1 MNMCAD
7 VPNGRSS
14 RSMIVLTSDAL
25 QPRFMLAMRAR
36 TRRLLPVIGTLF
48 LLTVILAVW
57 FDWNMVK
64 PYAER
69 QVTEKTGREFVIR
82 GDLDVSLS
90 LNPLVSAEGISL
102 ANAEWGTE
110 QPMLDI
116 GRASFRISLWDLIL
130 GDIVLPEV
138 SISSPKIILEKSA
151 DGKRNWD
158 LKKPEEEVEPPKI
171 GRLAIENGKLIFR
184 DPKTKTDVHVTMSTN
199 SGVAAGEMPLNV
211 AAEGTY
217 ADLTFSAQALGG
229 ELISVMDKT
238 IPYPIKARVEVGT
251 TRATAEGTIT
261 GLQELGSMNLKL
273 NIEGDDMS
281 ALYPIA
287 GIVFF
292 PSPPYQ
298 ISGNLTHQKTEWAM
312 KGFSGTVG
320 NSDMGGNLV
329 FDTGG
334 DRPILR
340 GDVISKVLD
349 LPDLSG
355 VIGARKAPQ
364 PQDSPQEKQEKKA
377 SIEAQKDRLL
387 PDQEFRV
394 DRLRAMDADV
404 KFTGESIRNKDLP
417 VEHLHTHLKVD
428 NGLMTI
434 DPLIFGAAGGNI
446 VGSVTIN
453 GREEIPSAEAR
464 IDVKRLQ
471 LPKLLP
477 KVKLIH
483 GSAGLIGGA
492 ARVKAHG
499 KSVGGLLGS
508 ADGRFSLIMSG
519 GQISNML
526 LEIIGLDAGEI
537 IKLLFAG
544 DKNVPVRCAVID
556 LPITKGIMATETFV
570 IDTTDTNI
578 LGEGHISLLD
588 ETITMKLSPEPKHVS
603 ILSLRTPIHIAGTFK
618 NPTVYPD
625 KILAIRVGA
634 AVVLGVLA
642 TPLAAL
648 IPTIETGPGEDND
661 CKALI
666 ASTHQP
672 LKGKQKKTEGRK
684 PDGKKTG
691 DGKPVFRRAP
701 DKTTEREVESTNNKA
716 GP

>member
-1 MNMCAD
+1 
-7 VPNGRSS
+7 
-14 RSMIVLTSDAL
+14 
-25 QPRFMLAMRAR
+25 MRAR
-36 TRRLLPVIGTLF
+36 YRRLLPILGIFF
-48 LLTVILAVW
+48 LLIVILFIW
-57 FDWNMVK
+57 FDWNMIK
-64 PYAER
+64 PYVER
-69 QVTEKTGREFVIR
+69 QVTDKTGREFVIR
-82 GDLDVSLS
+82 GDLDVRLS
-90 LNPLVSAEGISL
+90 INPLISAEEISL

-116 GRASFRISLWDLIL
+116 DRASFRISLWDLIL

-138 SISSPKIILEKSA
+138 SISRPKILLEKSA

-158 LKKPEEEVEPPKI
+158 LKKPEEETEPPKI
-171 GRLAIENGKLIFR
+171 GKLALDDGKLIFR
-184 DPKTKTDVHVTMSTN
+184 DPKTKTDVHVTIFTDS
-199 SGVAAGEMPLNV
+199 AGDVREMPLNV
-211 AAEGTY
+211 SAEGTY
-217 ADLTFSAQALGG
+217 ADLSFTAQALGG
-229 ELISVMDKT
+229 QLMSLTDKT
-238 IPYPIKARVEVGT
+238 APYPIKARAEIGT

-261 GLQELGSMNLKL
+261 GLQELASMDLKL
-273 NIEGDDMS
+273 NIYGDDLS
-281 ALYPIA
+281 ALYPIV
-287 GIVFF
+287 GIVFL
-292 PSPPYQ
+292 PSPPYE
-298 ISGNLTHQKTEWAM
+298 ISGNLTHQKTEWSM

-320 NSDMGGNLV
+320 NSDMGGDLI

-334 DRPILR
+334 ARPILR
-340 GDVISKVLD
+340 GDVVSKVLD
-349 LPDLSG
+349 LNDLRG
-355 VIGARKAPQ
+355 IIGARKAPQ
-364 PQDSPQEKQEKKA
+364 PQDSPEEKQEKKE

-394 DRLRAMDADV
+394 DRLLAMDADV

-453 GREEIPSAEAR
+453 GREDIPSAEAR

-477 KVKLIH
+477 KVELTH

-537 IKLLFAG
+537 IKSLFAG
-544 DKNVPVRCAVID
+544 DKNVPIRCAVLDFGI
-556 LPITKGIMATETFV
+556 KNGIMATETFV

-578 LGEGHISLLD
+578 LGEGQISMLE
-588 ETITMKLSPEPKHVS
+588 ETIEMKLSPEPKDMS
-603 ILSLRTPIHIAGTFK
+603 ILSLRTPVHIAGTFK
-618 NPTVYPD
+618 HPKAYPD
-625 KILAIRVGA
+625 KMLAIRVGA

-672 LKGKQKKTEGRK
+672 LKGNQKKGEGGKPGGTK
-684 PDGKKTG
+684 PD
-691 DGKPVFRRAP
+691 DRKPVFKRP
-701 DKTTEREVESTNNKA
+701 PNKTTEREAESTNDKA
-716 GP
+716 GR

>member
-1 MNMCAD
+1 
-7 VPNGRSS
+7 
-14 RSMIVLTSDAL
+14 
-25 QPRFMLAMRAR
+25 MRAR
-36 TRRLLPVIGTLF
+36 YRRLLPILGIFF
-48 LLTVILAVW
+48 LLIVILFIW
-57 FDWNMVK
+57 FDWNMIK
-64 PYAER
+64 PYVER
-69 QVTEKTGREFVIR
+69 QVTDKTGREFVIR
-82 GDLDVSLS
+82 GDLDVRLS
-90 LNPLVSAEGISL
+90 INPLISAEEISL

-116 GRASFRISLWDLIL
+116 DRASFRISLWDLIL

-138 SISSPKIILEKSA
+138 SISRPKILLEKSA

-158 LKKPEEEVEPPKI
+158 LKKPEEETEPPKI
-171 GRLAIENGKLIFR
+171 GKLALDDGKLIFR
-184 DPKTKTDVHVTMSTN
+184 DPKTKTDVHVTIFTDS
-199 SGVAAGEMPLNV
+199 AGDVREMPLNV
-211 AAEGTY
+211 SAEGTY
-217 ADLTFSAQALGG
+217 ADLSFTAQALGG
-229 ELISVMDKT
+229 QLMSLTDKT
-238 IPYPIKARVEVGT
+238 APYPIKARAEIGT

-261 GLQELGSMNLKL
+261 GLQELASMDLKL
-273 NIEGDDMS
+273 NIYGDDLS
-281 ALYPIA
+281 ALYPIV
-287 GIVFF
+287 GIVFL
-292 PSPPYQ
+292 PSPPYE
-298 ISGNLTHQKTEWAM
+298 ISGNLTHQKTEWSM

-320 NSDMGGNLV
+320 NSDMGGDLI

-334 DRPILR
+334 ARPILR
-340 GDVISKVLD
+340 GDVVSKVLD
-349 LPDLSG
+349 LNDLRG
-355 VIGARKAPQ
+355 IIGARKAPQ
-364 PQDSPQEKQEKKA
+364 PQDSPEEKQEKKE

-453 GREEIPSAEAR
+453 GREDIPSAEAR

-477 KVKLIH
+477 KVELTH

-508 ADGRFSLIMSG
+508 VDGRFSLFVSG

-537 IKLLFAG
+537 IKSLFAG
-544 DKNVPVRCAVID
+544 DKNVPIRCAVLDFGI
-556 LPITKGIMATETFV
+556 KNGIMATETFV

-578 LGEGHISLLD
+578 LGEGQISMLE
-588 ETITMKLSPEPKHVS
+588 ETIEMKLSPEPKDMS
-603 ILSLRTPIHIAGTFK
+603 ILSLRTPVHIAGTFK
-618 NPTVYPD
+618 YPKAYPD
-625 KILAIRVGA
+625 KMLAIRVGA

-672 LKGKQKKTEGRK
+672 LKGNQKKAEGGKPGGTK
-684 PDGKKTG
+684 PD
-691 DGKPVFRRAP
+691 DRKPVFKRP
-701 DKTTEREVESTNNKA
+701 PNKTTEREAESTNDKA
-716 GP
+716 GR

>member
-1 MNMCAD
+1 
-7 VPNGRSS
+7 
-14 RSMIVLTSDAL
+14 
-25 QPRFMLAMRAR
+25 MRAR
-36 TRRLLPVIGTLF
+36 YRRLLPILGIFF
-48 LLTVILAVW
+48 LLIVILFIW
-57 FDWNMVK
+57 FDWNMIK
-64 PYAER
+64 PYVER
-69 QVTEKTGREFVIR
+69 QVTDKTGREFVIR
-82 GDLDVSLS
+82 GDLDVRLS
-90 LNPLVSAEGISL
+90 INPLISAEEISL

-116 GRASFRISLWDLIL
+116 DRASFRISLWDLIL

-138 SISSPKIILEKSA
+138 SISRPKILLEKSA

-158 LKKPEEEVEPPKI
+158 LKKPEEETEPPKI
-171 GRLAIENGKLIFR
+171 GKLALDDGKLIFR
-184 DPKTKTDVHVTMSTN
+184 DPKTKTDVHVTIFTDS
-199 SGVAAGEMPLNV
+199 AGDVREMPLNV
-211 AAEGTY
+211 SAEGTY
-217 ADLTFSAQALGG
+217 ADLSFTAQALGG
-229 ELISVMDKT
+229 QLMSLTDKT
-238 IPYPIKARVEVGT
+238 APYPIKARAEIGT

-261 GLQELGSMNLKL
+261 GLQELASMDLKL
-273 NIEGDDMS
+273 NIYGDDLS
-281 ALYPIA
+281 ALYPIV
-287 GIVFF
+287 GIVFL
-292 PSPPYQ
+292 PSPPYE
-298 ISGNLTHQKTEWAM
+298 ISGNLTHQKTEWSM

-320 NSDMGGNLV
+320 NSDMGGDLI

-334 DRPILR
+334 ARPILR
-340 GDVISKVLD
+340 GDVVSKVLD
-349 LPDLSG
+349 LNDLRG
-355 VIGARKAPQ
+355 IIGARKAPQ
-364 PQDSPQEKQEKKA
+364 PQDSPEEKQEKKE

-453 GREEIPSAEAR
+453 GREDIPSAEAR

-477 KVKLIH
+477 KVELTH

-537 IKLLFAG
+537 IKSLFAG
-544 DKNVPVRCAVID
+544 DKNVPIRCAVLDFGI
-556 LPITKGIMATETFV
+556 KNGIMATETFV

-578 LGEGHISLLD
+578 LGEGQISMLE
-588 ETITMKLSPEPKHVS
+588 ETIEMKLSPEPKDMS
-603 ILSLRTPIHIAGTFK
+603 ILSLRTPVHIAGTFK
-618 NPTVYPD
+618 HPKAYPD
-625 KILAIRVGA
+625 KMLAIRVGA

-672 LKGKQKKTEGRK
+672 LKGNQKKGEGGKPGGTK
-684 PDGKKTG
+684 PD
-691 DGKPVFRRAP
+691 DRKPVFKRP
-701 DKTTEREVESTNNKA
+701 PNKTTEREAESTNDKA
-716 GP
+716 GR

>member
-1 MNMCAD
+1 
-7 VPNGRSS
+7 
-14 RSMIVLTSDAL
+14 
-25 QPRFMLAMRAR
+25 MRAR
-36 TRRLLPVIGTLF
+36 YRRLLPILGIFF
-48 LLTVILAVW
+48 LLIVILFIW
-57 FDWNMVK
+57 FDWNMIK
-64 PYAER
+64 PYVER
-69 QVTEKTGREFVIR
+69 QVTDKTGREFVIR
-82 GDLDVSLS
+82 GDLDVRLS
-90 LNPLVSAEGISL
+90 INPLISAEEISL

-116 GRASFRISLWDLIL
+116 DRASFRISLWDLIL

-138 SISSPKIILEKSA
+138 SISRPKILLEKSA

-158 LKKPEEEVEPPKI
+158 LKKPEEETEPPKI
-171 GRLAIENGKLIFR
+171 GKLALDDGKLIFR
-184 DPKTKTDVHVTMSTN
+184 DPKTKTDVHVTIFTDS
-199 SGVAAGEMPLNV
+199 AGDVREMPLNV
-211 AAEGTY
+211 SAAGTY
-217 ADLTFSAQALGG
+217 ADLSFTAQALGG
-229 ELISVMDKT
+229 QLMSLTDKT
-238 IPYPIKARVEVGT
+238 APYPIKARAEIGT

-261 GLQELGSMNLKL
+261 GLQELASMDLKL
-273 NIEGDDMS
+273 NIYGDDLS
-281 ALYPIA
+281 ALYPIV
-287 GIVFF
+287 GIVFL
-292 PSPPYQ
+292 PSPPYE
-298 ISGNLTHQKTEWAM
+298 ISGNLTHQKTEWSM

-320 NSDMGGNLV
+320 NSDMGGDLI

-334 DRPILR
+334 ARPILR
-340 GDVISKVLD
+340 GDVVSKVLD
-349 LPDLSG
+349 LNDLRG
-355 VIGARKAPQ
+355 IIGARKAPQ
-364 PQDSPQEKQEKKA
+364 PQDSPEEKQEKKE

-453 GREEIPSAEAR
+453 GREDIPSAEAR

-471 LPKLLP
+471 LPRLLP
-477 KVKLIH
+477 KVELTH
-483 GSAGLIGGA
+483 GSAGLMGGA

-537 IKLLFAG
+537 IKSLFAG
-544 DKNVPVRCAVID
+544 DKNVPIRCAVLDFGI
-556 LPITKGIMATETFV
+556 KNGIMATETFV

-578 LGEGHISLLD
+578 LGEGQISMLE
-588 ETITMKLSPEPKHVS
+588 ETIEMKLSPEPKDMS
-603 ILSLRTPIHIAGTFK
+603 ILSLRTPVHIAGTFK
-618 NPTVYPD
+618 HPKAYPD
-625 KILAIRVGA
+625 KMLAIRVGA

-672 LKGKQKKTEGRK
+672 LKGNQKKGEGGKPGGTK
-684 PDGKKTG
+684 PD
-691 DGKPVFRRAP
+691 DRKPVFKRP
-701 DKTTEREVESTNNKA
+701 PNKTTEREAESTNDKA
-716 GP
+716 GR